1 MTRSK
6 MESWYDRAF
15 GAWYLK
21 LYPHRDLEE
30 ARRMVTNL
38 SSWIPPGG
46 KILDIGCGPGRHMTA
61 LVERGYRVLGLDRS
75 TVLLEEAARRQVGG
89 LVRGDMRHLPFGP
102 GVFRAA
108 LSMFTS
114 FGYFGSRE
122 AHRDLLIEIAR
133 VVENRGRLILDYLNA
148 PKVRES
154 LVPESVRSV
163 ENHRITERRYVRNRG
178 DGEQVVKELL
188 IQGPD
193 GQEVERYREEVSLY
207 DRDEVLDLLSDAG
220 WSEIVS
226 LGDYRGDKWIP
237 DSDRLIVVAEKEGD

>member
-1 MTRSK
+1 

-30 ARRMVTNL
+30 ARRMVANL
-38 SSWIPPGG
+38 SPWIPGDG

-61 LVERGYRVLGLDRS
+61 LVEHGYRVFGLDRS
-75 TVLLEEAARRQVGG
+75 AVLLEEAARRQVGS

-133 VVENRGRLILDYLNA
+133 VVENRGRLVLDYLNA

-154 LVPESVRSV
+154 LVPESVRNV
-163 ENHRITERRYVRNRG
+163 ENHRITERRFFRNSG

-193 GQEVERYREEVSLY
+193 GREVERYREEVSLY
-207 DRDEVLDLLSDAG
+207 DRDEVLELLIDAGLSDNIPISVHVFARDRDFHD
-220 WSEIVS
+220 SFSIVHDV
-226 LGDYRGDKWIP
+226 LFNYR
-237 DSDRLIVVAEKEGD
+237 

>member
-1 MTRSK
+1 
-6 MESWYDRAF
+6 MESWYDQAF
-15 GAWYLK
+15 GPWYLK

-30 ARRMVTNL
+30 ARRMVANL
-38 SSWIPPGG
+38 SSWIPGDG
-46 KILDIGCGPGRHMTA
+46 RILDIGCGPGRHMAA
-61 LVERGYRVLGLDRS
+61 LVEHGYRVFGLDRS
-75 TVLLEEAARRQVGG
+75 AVLLEEAARRKPGS

-114 FGYFGSRE
+114 FGYFGSLQ
-122 AHRDLLIEIAR
+122 AHRDLLLEIAR
-133 VVENRGRLILDYLNA
+133 VVENRGRLVLDYLNA

-163 ENHRITERRYVRNRG
+163 ENHRITERRFLRNREEG
-178 DGEQVVKELL
+178 DQVVKELL

-207 DRDEVLDLLSDAG
+207 DRDEVLELLSDAG
-220 WSEIVS
+220 WSEVVS
-226 LGDYRGDKWIP
+226 LGGYRGDKWMP